1 MGKCVIERPRR
12 GSRTALSAKV
22 RHYGKIVESDD
33 GPDYEGLTRLPVSR
47 KQEGYHK
54 KLGDKDFTD
63 VLGPLHN
70 YLRSSC
76 GRLWDDVYS
85 EIKQTLA
92 KSGWG
97 VQHIISAH
105 LDVAIHTYRGVD
117 GNVWIS
123 DKRGVHKVG
132 GFYYDFYIE
141 PETGILCESARFRK
155 WQSISREKERAK
167 PLEVVPI
174 EDGKEYRR
182 IDGIWYLHEFA
193 EVEVRTPVFLRGS
206 FFRMNSEIQIISKSK
221 RQLGKKQLK
230 KLGLRN
236 GYGNALFACGLTRG

>member
-12 GSRTALSAKV
+12 GSRTALSAKA
-22 RHYGKIVESDD
+22 RHYGKFVEADD
-33 GPDYEGLTRLPVSR
+33 GPDYEGLTRLPVSK

-54 KLGDKDFTD
+54 KLGSKDFTD

-70 YLRSSC
+70 YLRSNC
-76 GRLWDDVYS
+76 GRLWNDVYS
-85 EIKQTLA
+85 EIKQTLG

-117 GNVWIS
+117 GSVWIS

-132 GFYYDFYIE
+132 GFYYDFYVE
-141 PETGILCESARFRK
+141 PETGILSEGARYRR
-155 WQSISREKERAK
+155 WQSITREKERAK

-193 EVEVRTPVFLRGS
+193 EVEVKTPVFLRGS
-206 FFRMNSEIQIISKSK
+206 YFRMNSEIQIISKSK

-236 GYGNALFACGLTRG
+236 GYGNVPFA